1 MARERKYIH
10 LTDTDIVSVIDKF
23 NKMKDIILSTEQS
36 LYINE
41 QYVSDME
48 NKEYDP
54 IELTEFLDKIVF
66 FLNKKKNRLR
76 IKTDLKLSKIKL
88 IASIFKDMDISP
100 NIRFQVA
107 ILTDFTF
114 TKYDIYQSIDEMED
128 NYRDMYTDYLLEYDR
143 NKMN

>member
-1 MARERKYIH
+1 
-10 LTDTDIVSVIDKF
+10 
-23 NKMKDIILSTEQS
+23 
-36 LYINE
+36 
-41 QYVSDME
+41 ME

-100 NIRFQVA
+100 NIRF
-107 ILTDFTF
+107 
-114 TKYDIYQSIDEMED
+114 
-128 NYRDMYTDYLLEYDR
+128 
-143 NKMN
+143 